1 MKKKYISKTA
11 GTKKLFLSVLTIVC
25 IIVSCNSER
34 NTLAKIK
41 MNNTIYNL
49 EVADTYEKRQK
60 GLMFRKKLPQK
71 SGMIFVYSYADY
83 RNFYMKNTLIP
94 LDIAFIGP
102 DLKILNIEQMAPLD
116 ETSIPSNGEA
126 MYAIEMNKGFFNS
139 IDMKPGDS
147 IEILSSLKYNP

>member
-1 MKKKYISKTA
+1 
-11 GTKKLFLSVLTIVC
+11 
-25 IIVSCNSER
+25 
-34 NTLAKIK
+34 
-41 MNNTIYNL
+41 MNDTIYNL

-60 GLMFRKKLPQK
+60 GLMFRKKLQEK

-116 ETSIPSNGEA
+116 ETSVPSDGEA

-139 IDMKPGDS
+139 INMKPGDS